1 MEITPADLLE
11 DDSRGLL
18 AQISEYQPERAHHKI
33 KLLKVF
39 NTTQWI
45 IKDFESFKSSI
56 ARPETKQ
63 QPNQNC
69 LWVSGIS
76 ESCSE
81 CTNLH
86 ANASIVGCGKT
97 FLA

>member
-1 MEITPADLLE
+1 MEITPADLSE

-18 AQISEYQPERAHHKI
+18 AHISKYQPERVHHKI

-45 IKDFESFKSSI
+45 IKDFESFMSSI
-56 ARPETKQ
+56 ARPQTQQ

-76 ESCSE
+76 ESCSK

-86 ANASIVGCGKT
+86 TDTYIVGCGKT